1 MSDRQVDKELAELT
15 AARIRR
21 ARRREDDRWVKNNAR
36 ENAKGKTKPRRL
48 PPMGRALNHKKPRGN
63 QFIKRGN
70 RFSNPMASLGYT
82 DAEYAEYL
90 RTGKT
95 KAQQQETE

>member
-21 ARRREDDRWVKNNAR
+21 ARQREDDRWVKNNAR

-48 PPMGRALNHKKPRGN
+48 PPMGRALNHKKPRD
-63 QFIKRGN
+63 FN
-70 RFSNPMASLGYT
+70 RKNPSFSNPMAPLGYT
-82 DAEYAEYL
+82 DEEYTVYL
-90 RTGKT
+90 QTGKT
-95 KAQQQETE
+95 KAQQQEDK